1 MHSRVHYSLESFSV
15 PSPPFIFHN
24 FKINHSDNDTNIR
37 DSRTEDDVLR
47 VDDYYI
53 GLMFAAGT
61 GVCGAVTNILVS
73 HCSTVSYVVL
83 TFWSGVGG
91 AVVAV
96 VYGLTLDHED
106 LILSDISSLSV
117 MDMINLVLLSAFGLL
132 GLLLLTRA
140 LHLLPPTT
148 VAVIRVV
155 EIVLAYILQAFIMNK
170 VPNTLAIIGS
180 SLVVV
185 SVVGVSA
192 ENFFIHSYYGQNS

>member
-1 MHSRVHYSLESFSV
+1 M
-15 PSPPFIFHN
+15 
-24 FKINHSDNDTNIR
+24 
-37 DSRTEDDVLR
+37 
-47 VDDYYI
+47 DDYYI

-132 GLLLLTRA
+132 GFLLLTRA

-170 VPNTLAIIGS
+170 VG
-180 SLVVV
+180 
-185 SVVGVSA
+185 
-192 ENFFIHSYYGQNS
+192 

>member
-1 MHSRVHYSLESFSV
+1 M
-15 PSPPFIFHN
+15 
-24 FKINHSDNDTNIR
+24 
-37 DSRTEDDVLR
+37 
-47 VDDYYI
+47 DDYYI

-132 GLLLLTRA
+132 GF
-140 LHLLPPTT
+140 LPPTT

-170 VPNTLAIIGS
+170 VG
-180 SLVVV
+180 
-185 SVVGVSA
+185 
-192 ENFFIHSYYGQNS
+192 